1 MVKSHLSDIAFNH
14 PDRGVNNMRLKG
26 QGRKEYIVIRQEFDV
41 KPWDGQPDEQVVSLP
56 MTEKRAVEAV
66 LHYERLGY
74 FKVDYQKVSK

>member
-1 MVKSHLSDIAFNH
+1 MKY
-14 PDRGVNNMRLKG
+14 KG
-26 QGRKEYIVIRQEFDV
+26 HGRKEYIVIRQEFDV
-41 KPWDGQPDEQVVSLP
+41 RPWDGQPDEQIVTQP

>member
-1 MVKSHLSDIAFNH
+1 
-14 PDRGVNNMRLKG
+14 MRLKG

-41 KPWDGQPDEQVVSLP
+41 RPWDGQPDEQVVSLP